1 MDLSIQTCDGEEINY
16 FDVRAI
22 LFDLDGTLL
31 DTLDLHIESFQKI
44 LSDHN
49 VIVSAKELESFMG
62 RTPQDILSH
71 YLPLLDSDSIWEAS
85 IQKEEY
91 LYTLLPNSDG
101 ILIFPGV
108 LPLLEQLGEM
118 GIPRVVIS
126 STHRSLVNR
135 LLSNANL
142 VELLDEMVPGDEV
155 VRGKPAPDPFL
166 QGAKKSGISKEFVVG
181 VGDSIFDYQS
191 CFAAGIKFIGTTT
204 GKTNNDKFRN
214 NNVLSVVKSFNEIN
228 II

>member
-1 MDLSIQTCDGEEINY
+1 MDLKIQTCTGDQIKY
-16 FDVRAI
+16 FDVRGI

-31 DTLDLHIESFQKI
+31 DTLDLHIESFKKI
-44 LSDHN
+44 LGDFSVKVN
-49 VIVSAKELESFMG
+49 ANELEAFMG
-62 RTPQDILSH
+62 RTPQDILAY
-71 YLPLLDSDSIWEAS
+71 YLPNLDSDSIWDAA

-91 LYTLLPNSDG
+91 LYTLIPNSDG
-101 ILIFPGV
+101 IRIFPGV
-108 LPLLEQLGEM
+108 ISLLERLGEI

-155 VRGKPAPDPFL
+155 VRGKPDPEPFL
-166 QGAKKSGISKEFVVG
+166 QGALKSGIDKEFVVG

-191 CFAAGIKFIGTTT
+191 CNAAGIRFVGTTT
-204 GKTNNDKFRN
+204 GKTNFDKFRN
-214 NNVLSVVKSFNEIN
+214 NNVLSVIDSFNDIK

>member
-1 MDLSIQTCDGEEINY
+1 MDLLIHTCDGDRINY

-49 VIVSAKELESFMG
+49 VIVSARELESFMG

-71 YLPLLDSDSIWEAS
+71 YLPLMDSDSIWDAS

-91 LYTLLPNSDG
+91 LYTLIPNSDS
-101 ILIFPGV
+101 IRIFPGV
-108 LPLLEQLGEM
+108 IPLLEQLGEM
-118 GIPRVVIS
+118 GIPRIAIS

-155 VRGKPAPDPFL
+155 VRGKPDPDPFL
-166 QGAKKSGISKEFVVG
+166 QGAKKSGVVKEFVVG
-181 VGDSIFDYQS
+181 VGDSIFDFQS
-191 CFAAGIKFIGTTT
+191 CFAAGMKFIGTTT
-204 GKTNNDKFRN
+204 GKTNFDKFRN
-214 NNVLSVVKSFNEIN
+214 NNVLSVVNCFSN
-228 II
+228 IKIK